1 MNALIKHTD
10 DNYSGFSFT
19 YDWFTGIYDCDNVAH
34 FLEGL
39 VDIDERFSL
48 DNFFVHKFGL
58 FNYSFRIMLAGMPSI
73 SFAWNPDSDAFS
85 DTLLYFSNV
94 PKIDKSS
101 GEVFVDGRSV
111 STYTKSVQNPGLF
124 ISISGDGLRFL
135 GDDTV
140 KKLFEYFYDFGVRCT
155 RLDIACDIKDRDN
168 YIVPMLHEAFSNACQ
183 YNIGDL
189 VLHAPHHQHTKFSTT
204 LVARMQYDYLRRQ
217 QVTNWQL
224 GDHGSNFGMFRMYD
238 KYFEISVGRHSDRAK
253 EMLNGIDYWERLEC
267 ELHHTAANQ
276 LFIAISDGGVSR
288 DTTESLPIKLAFAS
302 AFSSLIRVAR
312 GKSAGYHRSQFPSDE
327 QFEEFLS
334 WLGENDH
341 FVQFVSEPFVEPTP
355 ERFINHTIHMASY
368 IHTVFELCHN
378 IPGLYDMIEEYAL
391 KRKRTHPGKY
401 SWVPQFID
409 KLTDEQRALR

>member
-1 MNALIKHTD
+1 MNALIQHTD
-10 DNYSGFSFT
+10 NMYDGFSFT
-19 YDWFTGIYDCDNVAH
+19 FDWFTGIYDCDNVAE
-34 FLEGL
+34 FLLGL

-48 DNFFVHKFGL
+48 DNFFAHKFGL
-58 FNYSFRIMLAGMPSI
+58 YNYSFRIMLAGMPSI
-73 SFAWNPDSDAFS
+73 SFAWNPDYNSSDCLYNFS
-85 DTLLYFSNV
+85 SV
-94 PKIDKSS
+94 PKIDKFT
-101 GEVFVDGRSV
+101 GEVVVDGRIV
-111 STYTKSVQNPGLF
+111 SCNVKSVQNPGLF

-140 KKLFEYFYDFGVRCT
+140 KALFQYFHKYSVRAT
-155 RLDIACDIKDRDN
+155 RLDVACDIKDRDN
-168 YIVPMLHEAFSNACQ
+168 YIVPMLHQAFSNASQ

-204 LVARMQYDYLRRQ
+204 LVARMQYDNLRRQ

-253 EMLNGIDYWERLEC
+253 EMLIGIDYWERLEC
-267 ELHHTAANQ
+267 ELHQTAANQ
-276 LFIAISDGGVSR
+276 LFVSICEGMP
-288 DTTESLPIKLAFAS
+288 TKLAFAS

-312 GKSAGYHRSQFPSDE
+312 GKSAGYERSKLPSDE
-327 QFEEFLS
+327 QFEVFLT

-341 FVQFVSEPFVEPTP
+341 FVQFVSEPFIESTP
-355 ERFINHTIHMASY
+355 EKFINHTLHMASY
-368 IHTVFELCHN
+368 ISTVFELVQN
-378 IPGLYDMIEEYAL
+378 IPGLYDMIEELAS

-409 KLTDEQRALR
+409 KLTDELRALR